1 MHVQYGMCV
10 VPIPASKTVAALRS
24 CLRCL
29 AYSTNP
35 RATTTPPPP
44 SSLSARGGSINSS
57 KLTIPG
63 AGIERHL
70 PQATQSKKKERRKR
84 EGGMV
89 GLKVGGG
96 GVCQDQLESL
106 PKLLFG
112 LDRKV

>member
-1 MHVQYGMCV
+1 MHVQYGIVWCRS
-10 VPIPASKTVAALRS
+10 PHSKTVAALRS

-35 RATTTPPPP
+35 WATTTPPP
-44 SSLSARGGSINSS
+44 SSLSVRGGSINSS

>member
-1 MHVQYGMCV
+1 MHVQYGMCGAD
-10 VPIPASKTVAALRS
+10 PRFKNGGRAGLFACGAYLQYQPADDN
-24 CLRCL
+24 
-29 AYSTNP
+29 NP
-35 RATTTPPPP
+35 PFSFCP
-44 SSLSARGGSINSS
+44 GGSINSS

-106 PKLLFG
+106 LKVFFG